1 MNREK
6 SLETS
11 LVLTSAFLLV
21 FLTTKIELFVYLA
34 FSFGIIGV
42 FLKPVAKII
51 AIGWFKLAD
60 ILNYFVS
67 KLVLGTLYFV
77 VLVPTSI
84 LSRIFKKESINLKN
98 SSKSMWYKRHHNY
111 SANDLENIW

>member
-1 MNREK
+1 MDKEK

-11 LVLTSAFLLV
+11 LVLTIGFILV
-21 FLTTKIELFVYLA
+21 YFITKIELFVYLA
-34 FSFGIIGV
+34 FGFGFIGI
-42 FLKPVAKII
+42 FLKPVAKVIT
-51 AIGWFKLAD
+51 IGWFKLAD
-60 ILNYFVS
+60 VLNYFVS

-84 LSRIFKKESINLKN
+84 LSRIFKKESLKLKN
-98 SSKSMWYKRHHNY
+98 SSKSMWYKRDYIY

>member
-1 MNREK
+1 MEREK

-11 LVLTSAFLLV
+11 LVLTSGFILLYI
-21 FLTTKIELFVYLA
+21 LTKIELFVYLA
-34 FSFGIIGV
+34 FGFGIIGI
-42 FLKPVAKII
+42 FLKPAAKVI
-51 AIGWFKLAD
+51 ATAWFKLAD
-60 ILNYFVS
+60 ILNFFVS

-84 LSRIFKKESINLKN
+84 LSRVFKKESLKLKN
-98 SSKSMWYKRHHNY
+98 SSESMWYKRDYTY